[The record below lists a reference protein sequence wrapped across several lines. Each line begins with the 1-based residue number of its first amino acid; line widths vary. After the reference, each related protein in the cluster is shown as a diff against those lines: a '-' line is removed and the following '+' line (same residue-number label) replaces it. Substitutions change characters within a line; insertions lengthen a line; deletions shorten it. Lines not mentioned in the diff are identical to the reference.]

1 MRSTKQQKKKQKHS
15 TKNNLNLIHYQHAS
29 MPAAKKLK
37 LVNSRCPG
45 NTSLAPSRSMRV
57 TFYYSSCL
65 LTCLFTCLFII
76 CVLSLF
82 FFFFPIPTILFN
94 CFGNKQ
100 YTGTLQT
107 HIYTTQKE
115 TTNLLDYQKEFH
127 CMEKGWDVGATS
139 PLVSIELQGGSLIR
153 LRTEPYVVSFFIS
166 FC

>member
-1 MRSTKQQKKKQKHS
+1 M
-15 TKNNLNLIHYQHAS
+15 
-29 MPAAKKLK
+29 
-37 LVNSRCPG
+37 LVMDKVKIVFVLCFCFFFWCLVERIDTFPYLDYILLP
-45 NTSLAPSRSMRV
+45 TSIFV
-57 TFYYSSCL
+57 F
-65 LTCLFTCLFII
+65 LFL
-76 CVLSLF
+76 
-82 FFFFPIPTILFN
+82 FFFPIPTILFN